1 MSATQANAKL
11 DGIYRLYSDLLLE
24 VDREF
29 DRVRNI
35 FIDKMQCRKGCSSC
49 CSQLFSVSLIEAAY
63 ISRGVKSLDPS
74 SQEEMRGKARAYL
87 AELTGVEVDESESI
101 EAHSQAI
108 APALE
113 KLAGRHHIPCPA
125 LKDDAC
131 TIYNHRP
138 IIARKYGIPLWN
150 PKNPRVLQACEL
162 NFEAGEEINGDGL
175 VEPQMELEYLW
186 LALKNGVL
194 QDLDLPEV
202 TATVASAILF
212 DYEAVLERSITQK
225 TG

>member
-162 NFEAGEEINGDGL
+162 NFEAGEEISGDGL
-175 VEPQMELEYLW
+175 VEPQMELEYRW

>member
-175 VEPQMELEYLW
+175 VEPQMELDYRW

>member
-131 TIYNHRP
+131 IIYNHRP

-175 VEPQMELEYLW
+175 VEPQMELEYRW

>member
-175 VEPQMELEYLW
+175 VGPQMELEYRW

>member
-175 VEPQMELEYLW
+175 VEPQMELEYRW

>member
-1 MSATQANAKL
+1 MSATQAKAKL
-11 DGIYRLYSDLLLE
+11 ESIYQLYGDLLAE

-35 FIDKMQCRKGCSSC
+35 FIDRMQCAKGCSSC
-49 CSQLFSVSLIEAAY
+49 CSQLFSISLIEAAY
-63 ISRGVKSLDPS
+63 VSRGVKALDPS
-74 SQEEMRGKARAYL
+74 SQEDMRTKARTYL
-87 AELTGVEVDESESI
+87 AELAGVEVDETEDI
-101 EAHSQAI
+101 DAHSRAI

-113 KLAGRHHIPCPA
+113 RLVGRHHIPCPA

-131 TIYNHRP
+131 TIYNNRP

-162 NFEAGEEINGDGL
+162 NFKAGEEINGDGL
-175 VEPQMELEYLW
+175 VEPQMELEYRW
-186 LALKNGVL
+186 LALKNEVL

-212 DYEAVLERSITQK
+212 DYEAVLEESIAQK